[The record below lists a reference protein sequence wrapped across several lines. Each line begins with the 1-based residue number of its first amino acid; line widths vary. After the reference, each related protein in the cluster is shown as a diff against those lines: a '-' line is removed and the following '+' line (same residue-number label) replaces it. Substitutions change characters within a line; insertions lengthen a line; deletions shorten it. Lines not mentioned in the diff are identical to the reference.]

1 MKEINLNRLF
11 DEYDLNR
18 EDRIILLDIITPIIN
33 HPEFKKRIDSN
44 IYPHHHKISL
54 GEHILD
60 DAIVSYK
67 IAKKKLQKN
76 KNINIRLV
84 VLTAMF
90 HDLYELPWQNS
101 QIKKNQV
108 RNRHGFRHPIEAA
121 INAIIWFP
129 EYFENPNYEFTK
141 ITDKEE
147 IANILNTYYD
157 KYLDLSDK
165 DIWFTK
171 VKEMCD
177 SLGYA
182 SNIKEYKKN
191 PDAYKG
197 NVSDV
202 TGVIRISLTSKTNTP
217 DLYEIM
223 KLLGLDE
230 IKERFTKC
238 INHLK

>member
-84 VLTAMF
+84 VLIAMF

-108 RNRHGFRHPIEAA
+108 RNRHGFRHPLEAA

-129 EYFENPNYEFTK
+129 EYFEDENDAIILIDGIIHHMYPFPVRSINKNFEEAELNNLEKSSLLPSNLREIIINSSCRNKIFKISFSKSKFKEGRIISKADTKVSFGKEFSFHNLKASVTGKNPN
-141 ITDKEE
+141 
-147 IANILNTYYD
+147 LN
-157 KYLDLSDK
+157 
-165 DIWFTK
+165 
-171 VKEMCD
+171 
-177 SLGYA
+177 
-182 SNIKEYKKN
+182 
-191 PDAYKG
+191 
-197 NVSDV
+197 
-202 TGVIRISLTSKTNTP
+202 
-217 DLYEIM
+217 
-223 KLLGLDE
+223 
-230 IKERFTKC
+230 
-238 INHLK
+238 

>member
-1 MKEINLNRLF
+1 MNL
-11 DEYDLNR
+11 
-18 EDRIILLDIITPIIN
+18 I
-33 HPEFKKRIDSN
+33 
-44 IYPHHHKISL
+44 
-54 GEHILD
+54 
-60 DAIVSYK
+60 
-67 IAKKKLQKN
+67 
-76 KNINIRLV
+76 
-84 VLTAMF
+84 
-90 HDLYELPWQNS
+90 
-101 QIKKNQV
+101 
-108 RNRHGFRHPIEAA
+108 
-121 INAIIWFP
+121 
-129 EYFENPNYEFTK
+129 
-141 ITDKEE
+141 
-147 IANILNTYYD
+147 NTYYD

-202 TGVIRISLTSKTNTP
+202 TGVIRVSLTSKTNTP

-238 INHLK
+238 INNIK